1 MLPHLI
7 PTIDCANTIFKD
19 IMSLNVCF
27 AAGNF
32 RRSDCSGDIACHWC
46 NNFPWIFKI
55 NTLGFER
62 LPNLSEA
69 IMPGLLIGV
78 RHGTPLF
85 YEKPTVAFNSLR
97 FQAPMQCKLWD
108 NRVQAIAE
116 LCLFNSIPLTSSHCL
131 FPPFPAV
138 CVVVLWSCW
147 PSPCVFTFGSD
158 LSSATSGE
166 PNTNWTVTVH
176 RPLFGRGCSAG
187 SPLAATRLLCRPLIP
202 DPRSLGTWLPIKL
215 PPNAPTGHKRQTTSE
230 KGFRWPQNIQKKRV
244 QAQRKHWKGTDRQ
257 CLGGVLFIFSV
268 KVKFSLVS

>member
-1 MLPHLI
+1 
-7 PTIDCANTIFKD
+7 
-19 IMSLNVCF
+19 
-27 AAGNF
+27 
-32 RRSDCSGDIACHWC
+32 
-46 NNFPWIFKI
+46 
-55 NTLGFER
+55 
-62 LPNLSEA
+62 
-69 IMPGLLIGV
+69 MPGLLIGV

-131 FPPFPAV
+131 FSPFSAV

-147 PSPCVFTFGSD
+147 PPPCVFTFGSD

-176 RPLFGRGCSAG
+176 RPRFGRGRSAG
-187 SPLAATRLLCRPLIP
+187 PPLAATRLLCRPLI
-202 DPRSLGTWLPIKL
+202 STQFGHLTSNKTA
-215 PPNAPTGHKRQTTSE
+215 PPNVPTGHNRQTKSE
-230 KGFRWPQNIQKKRV
+230 KSVRWPPNIQKNGV

-257 CLGGVLFIFSV
+257 CLGGVLFVFSV